1 MKRKELYNFVREEI
15 ISELSPVE
23 MKANQ
28 LTLQLAKQKLADAT
42 KKLSTVKDPL
52 EKAQITAVIAADKE
66 ELASATAALAT
77 KTSTNESELDEMARK
92 AIKFKIGDQE
102 KLELVKDLY
111 QGNWID
117 QLLDFISEA
126 GEEGISQK
134 ELAEKLGK
142 QDSANINP
150 VMQEL
155 KMIKVI
161 TSTQTN
167 PTPEEIIAVA
177 DSPEE
182 DSIEFNLSQDEE
194 DEEDEKDEEEKE
206 EELID
211 SDEEED
217 KKAYGGAKKSEK
229 EIGKGNAKI
238 LSPEEEEK
246 YTKIRK
252 GIETKISKLFNM
264 SKEKRASSD
273 DMKIL
278 KQLISRDDVK
288 KLFKDKG
295 VDIRSIVSDIMK

>member
-15 ISELSPVE
+15 VNELTLSEGTAEENAAKAAELKSIE
-23 MKANQ
+23 LQMKA
-28 LTLQLAKQKLADAT
+28 LTT
-42 KKLSTVKDPL
+42 KKLEVTKSG
-52 EKAQITAVIAADKE
+52 AVAEA
-66 ELASATAALAT
+66 
-77 KTSTNESELDEMARK
+77 ELDEMARK

>member
-15 ISELSPVE
+15 VNELTVTPV
-23 MKANQ
+23 
-28 LTLQLAKQKLADAT
+28 
-42 KKLSTVKDPL
+42 
-52 EKAQITAVIAADKE
+52 
-66 ELASATAALAT
+66 
-77 KTSTNESELDEMARK
+77 TSTNAADVKRKISSSGLTSTQKTDLTKSATPGSTINLPESELEEMARK